1 LIRVIGE
8 INASTLYEYF
18 IQCDCDNVDSIL
30 ISSPGGDIGY
40 TLAML
45 DDIDE
50 HKRTTR
56 ATGICQSAAAVLA
69 TAGEGKRTC
78 TMDTLFR
85 FIPPAP
91 EPVKN
96 PETGILEDKVPDLRW
111 FLHTVLVA
119 RLAQRLGRNKVEV
132 YELFDGEFIS
142 STRALELGLVDE
154 VITTEAPPNAP
165 QVSTEVQQS
174 GSATTS
180 KLQLLMMGEIVSSR
194 PFTVEDQFKN
204 IITYPSQ
211 SEADLSLA
219 TLLMFKHE
227 GNLERVDADFRVSS
241 LYRPKYDRADYR
253 DGTLKAALAFYKKSK
268 ELEASNGNPSGLSRS
283 EGEAPAPDEVGGY
296 DSYAPTP
303 TRSSGDIRIQPT
315 AEKGETG
322 DYIGWNF

>member
-119 RLAQRLGRNKVEV
+119 RLAQRLGRNKVEI

-154 VITTEAPPNAP
+154 VI
-165 QVSTEVQQS
+165 ST
-174 GSATTS
+174 
-180 KLQLLMMGEIVSSR
+180 
-194 PFTVEDQFKN
+194 
-204 IITYPSQ
+204 
-211 SEADLSLA
+211 
-219 TLLMFKHE
+219 
-227 GNLERVDADFRVSS
+227 
-241 LYRPKYDRADYR
+241 
-253 DGTLKAALAFYKKSK
+253 
-268 ELEASNGNPSGLSRS
+268 EASNGDPSGLSRS

>member
-1 LIRVIGE
+1 LIKVIGE
-8 INASTLYEYF
+8 INADTFKQYALVAEETLWAGSYF
-18 IQCDCDNVDSIL
+18 GIPRTETVL

-69 TAGEGKRTC
+69 TAGEGKCTC

-91 EPVKN
+91 ESTKN
-96 PETGILEDKVPDLRW
+96 PETRILEDKVPDLRW

-154 VITTEAPPNAP
+154 VI
-165 QVSTEVQQS
+165 ST
-174 GSATTS
+174 
-180 KLQLLMMGEIVSSR
+180 
-194 PFTVEDQFKN
+194 
-204 IITYPSQ
+204 
-211 SEADLSLA
+211 
-219 TLLMFKHE
+219 
-227 GNLERVDADFRVSS
+227 
-241 LYRPKYDRADYR
+241 
-253 DGTLKAALAFYKKSK
+253 
-268 ELEASNGNPSGLSRS
+268 EASNGNSDRLSGS
-283 EGEAPAPDEVGGY
+283 EGEAPAPGEIGGY
-296 DSYAPTP
+296 DDYAPRTSG
-303 TRSSGDIRIQPT
+303 SSGDVRLQP
-315 AEKGETG
+315 APEAGQG
-322 DYIGWNF
+322 CDDFGWPV